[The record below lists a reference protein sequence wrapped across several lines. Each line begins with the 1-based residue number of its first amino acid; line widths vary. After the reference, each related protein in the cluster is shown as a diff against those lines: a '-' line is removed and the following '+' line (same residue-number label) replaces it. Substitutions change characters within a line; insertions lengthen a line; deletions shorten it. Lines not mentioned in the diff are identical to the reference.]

1 MARGQEKELM
11 QELNYDFVS
20 DEEDGPE
27 GNWIIR
33 SPKWRSPRANELMSR
48 LQSRI
53 DMTREEEVRPR
64 VPRVEGPLSER
75 HRPKVHIPW
84 ALGEE
89 AARGFA
95 EPNSEPEE
103 VQIETPAASPPRR
116 RRKRFHS
123 LNDGSETD

>member
-11 QELNYDFVS
+11 QGLNYDFVS

-33 SPKWRSPRANELMSR
+33 SPRWRSPRANELMSC
-48 LQSRI
+48 LQRRI
-53 DMTREEEVRPR
+53 DQTRGEELRPR
-64 VPRVEGPLSER
+64 VPRVEGPPSDR
-75 HRPKVHIPW
+75 PRPKVHIPW

-89 AARGFA
+89 AATGYA

-103 VQIETPAASPPRR
+103 VQAETPVASPPRR
-116 RRKRFHS
+116 RRKRYHY
-123 LNDGSETD
+123 LNDDSESD

>member
-1 MARGQEKELM
+1 M

-33 SPKWRSPRANELMSR
+33 SPRWRSPRANELMSC
-48 LQSRI
+48 LQGRI
-53 DMTREEEVRPR
+53 DQTREEEVRPR

-75 HRPKVHIPW
+75 PRPEVHIPY

-103 VQIETPAASPPRR
+103 VLIETPAASPPRR

-123 LNDGSETD
+123 LNDDSETD